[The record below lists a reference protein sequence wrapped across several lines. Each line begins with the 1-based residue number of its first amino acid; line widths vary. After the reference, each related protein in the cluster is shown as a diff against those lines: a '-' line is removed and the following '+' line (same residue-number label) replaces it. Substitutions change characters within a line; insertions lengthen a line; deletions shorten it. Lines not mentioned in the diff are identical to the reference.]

1 MATPTEQRCS
11 YLDNCR
17 IRPGGPQPSLERCGA
32 QGCSNFLHHLCR
44 AEYEAA
50 HTELDPGE
58 LNKRCLPCLAK
69 PSKQPAPQHAPTAGG
84 LQPTRRSPRVAASS
98 QRLSQSRLSLGGPNS
113 TAAAS
118 SPPPVR
124 SSPRLASR
132 QQSAAAA
139 SQAAAGSSL
148 LATNDSTARQLDL
161 SANDSAASEAA
172 SDDELHA
179 SDAEQQPRRRGRQP
193 RQRVAPGQKRTSLTV
208 DQQVELLKHVESF
221 AVGDRPSF
229 VNIAMWAK
237 ETFTLKAPPS
247 KGYISKLLKAKSTLL
262 STHSSLSSKN
272 ASRKRKRFA

>member
-32 QGCSNFLHHLCR
+32 QGCSNFLHHLCQ

-98 QRLSQSRLSLGGPNS
+98 QRLSQSKLSLGGPNS

-139 SQAAAGSSL
+139 SQAGSSL
-148 LATNDSTARQLDL
+148 LATNDSTARQLDF

-193 RQRVAPGQKRTSLTV
+193 GQRV
-208 DQQVELLKHVESF
+208 

-262 STHSSLSSKN
+262 SKYFPCLLCTCEYIKY
-272 ASRKRKRFA
+272 

>member
-32 QGCSNFLHHLCR
+32 QGCSNFLHHLCQ

-98 QRLSQSRLSLGGPNS
+98 QRLSQSKLSLGGPNS

-118 SPPPVR
+118 SPPPGALITAPSIAPAVSR
-124 SSPRLASR
+124 SR
-132 QQSAAAA
+132 QPSGLQPISDQRLD
-139 SQAAAGSSL
+139 SQ
-148 LATNDSTARQLDL
+148 TARL
-161 SANDSAASEAA
+161 
-172 SDDELHA
+172 
-179 SDAEQQPRRRGRQP
+179 
-193 RQRVAPGQKRTSLTV
+193 
-208 DQQVELLKHVESF
+208 
-221 AVGDRPSF
+221 
-229 VNIAMWAK
+229 
-237 ETFTLKAPPS
+237 
-247 KGYISKLLKAKSTLL
+247 
-262 STHSSLSSKN
+262 
-272 ASRKRKRFA
+272 